1 MFEKDW
7 AQFEP
12 KDSYSAQA
20 VSGSGS
26 SKPNPLVQLD
36 PGLFIW
42 TIITFLLVLFLLS
55 KFAWKPLLKVLQERE
70 DEIKS
75 SLKDAEIAKTE
86 LEKVNLES
94 EKILNDARAEAR
106 KIQAES
112 KSVSEKQRDEI
123 IHKAKEEAKKDIYK
137 EIKIKQ
143 TDLKFKI
150 QELEHKNSLL
160 TENIDLDFIE
170 ILIRDKFLFGKEG
183 ETTYIIKQDGQN

>member
-12 KDSYSAQA
+12 KDSYSAQVA
-20 VSGSGS
+20 GGSSS

-75 SLKDAEIAKTE
+75 SLKDAEVAKTE

-94 EKILNDARAEAR
+94 EKILNNARAEAR
-106 KIQAES
+106 KIQVES
-112 KSVSEKQRDEI
+112 KLVSEKQRDEI
-123 IHKAKEEAKKDIYK
+123 IHKAKEEAKKIVVNA
-137 EIKIKQ
+137 ENQIKMEKDLAIKQ
-143 TDLKFKI
+143 I
-150 QELEHKNSLL
+150 QEKVIELTLSISEKVIKKNL
-160 TENIDLDFIE
+160 TSDDN
-170 ILIRDKFLFGKEG
+170 KK
-183 ETTYIIKQDGQN
+183 IIKDSLKSLEKFDA

>member
-12 KDSYSAQA
+12 KDSYSSQTIG
-20 VSGSGS
+20 GSSS

-75 SLKDAEIAKTE
+75 SLKDAEVAKTE

-94 EKILNDARAEAR
+94 EKILNNARAEAR

-123 IHKAKEEAKKDIYK
+123 IHKAKEEAKKIVVNA
-137 EIKIKQ
+137 ESQIKMEKDLAIKQ
-143 TDLKFKI
+143 I
-150 QELEHKNSLL
+150 QEKV
-160 TENIDLDFIE
+160 IDLTFSISE
-170 ILIRDKFLFGKEG
+170 KVIKKNL
-183 ETTYIIKQDGQN
+183 TTDDNEKIIKDSLKSLEKFDA